1 MAYSYKSDYKFR
13 LELRFKTV
21 DDAIEW
27 ISSAD
32 EEVVAGEQR
41 RHADDWVDM
50 YFDSETDLAQ
60 FVKLAIEWET
70 VEYFSVQK

>member
-1 MAYSYKSDYKFR
+1 MAYGYTPDYKFHLR
-13 LELRFKTV
+13 LRFKTYE
-21 DDAIEW
+21 DADEW

-32 EEVVAGEQR
+32 EEVVSGQKSR
-41 RHADDWVDM
+41 NADDWVDM